1 MQVKDVMTTS
11 VAAVP
16 PHMAVEDVAAFL
28 LERRISAAPVV
39 DDDGRLLGIVSEGD
53 LLRRPETGTERPRS
67 WWLSLFAS
75 STEAAADY
83 IKTHGRRA
91 IDVRTGDVVTV
102 GEDTPLSE
110 VAGLL
115 ERNRIKRL
123 PVVRDGRLVGIIS
136 RADLLR
142 ALAAARPAPA
152 PPSAAD
158 DRAIRD
164 QLMAHLRKVG
174 LPHLHL
180 VNVVVSDG
188 VVHLWG
194 LVDSE
199 VEGKALRIAAEEVP
213 GVRAVESHLAT
224 RRASLPH
231 I

>member
-16 PHMAVEDVAAFL
+16 PHMAIEEVAAFL

-91 IDVRTGDVVTV
+91 IDVMTRDVVTV

-115 ERNRIKRL
+115 ERHRVKRL
-123 PVVRDGRLVGIIS
+123 PVVRDGQLVGIIS

-142 ALAAARPAPA
+142 ALAAARPGPAAP
-152 PPSAAD
+152 SVAD
-158 DRAIRD
+158 DRVIRD
-164 QLMAHLRKVG
+164 KLMAHLREVG
-174 LPHLHL
+174 LPHIHL

-199 VEGKALRIAAEEVP
+199 VEGEALRVAAEEVP

>member
-91 IDVRTGDVVTV
+91 IDVMTGDVVTV

>member
-1 MQVKDVMTTS
+1 MLVKDVMTTS
-11 VAAVP
+11 VATVP
-16 PHMAVEDVAAFL
+16 PHLPVEQVAAFL

-39 DDDGRLLGIVSEGD
+39 DDDERLLGIVSEGD

-75 STEAAADY
+75 STEAAADF

-91 IDVRTGDVVTV
+91 VDVMTRDVVTV
-102 GEDTPLSE
+102 SEDTPLSE

-115 ERNRIKRL
+115 ERHRVKRL
-123 PVVRDGRLVGIIS
+123 PVVRDGRLVGIVS

-142 ALAAARPAPA
+142 ALAAARPAA
-152 PPSAAD
+152 AAATAAD
-158 DRAIRD
+158 DRTIREA
-164 QLMAHLRKVG
+164 LMAHMREAG
-174 LPHLHL
+174 LPHTHL

-188 VVHLWG
+188 EVHLWG
-194 LVDSE
+194 LVDST
-199 VEGKALRIAAEEVP
+199 VEGEALRVAAEEIP
-213 GVRAVESHLAT
+213 GVRAVHSHLAV